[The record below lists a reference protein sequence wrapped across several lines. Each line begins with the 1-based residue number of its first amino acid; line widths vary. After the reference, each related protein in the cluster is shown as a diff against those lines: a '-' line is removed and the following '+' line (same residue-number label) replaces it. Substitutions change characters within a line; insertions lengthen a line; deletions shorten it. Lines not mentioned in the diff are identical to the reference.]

1 VIVPLDRIS
10 PEVLAAVVEE
20 YVTRDGTELTDA
32 ETKVAQV
39 EAAVERGALV
49 LVFDP
54 ESETCTFLPRDDVP
68 TEDVDQPHV
77 DPV

>member
-1 VIVPLDRIS
+1 MIVPLDRLS

-32 ETKVAQV
+32 ATKMAQV
-39 EAAVERGALV
+39 EAAVDRGDLV

-54 ESETCTFLPRDDVP
+54 ESETCTFLPRVDVP
-68 TEDVDQPHV
+68 TEDVDEPKVH
-77 DPV
+77 PA